1 MIRAM
6 TRTNRSLL
14 RRIIPVIWVGL
25 YASCSQEPADGV
37 EDRFKKLVD
46 ISRDEAALKEYLKP
60 VPPTEPADAIKTF
73 ETADGFQMQLV
84 AHEPMVNEPV
94 AATFDENGR
103 MYVAELK
110 SYPYQPGEAEEPTGR
125 VRLLEDKDGD
135 GVFDVSHVFA
145 DGLVWPTGVAVFKGG
160 VYISAPPS
168 IFYMKDTDGDG
179 KADIRKVV
187 YTGFGVT
194 NEQQMVNNLI
204 WGVDHKIYAS
214 TGGDG
219 GYIRPGDQPNAE
231 PISVYD
237 RDFRFDPVSG
247 AFELTGQTFQ
257 FGHSFDDWYNRFVCT
272 AGSSGR
278 HVVMPGGY
286 LERNPYL
293 FFDLHGFHWEGHGSL
308 EVNPLVQ
315 GSTRIYKISPIERWR
330 TIREARRVFAGR
342 SNKSAGVGHSY
353 QTAGAGVQVYRG
365 HAYPEKYRGSIF
377 IGANTANLYHRRVLE
392 EDGVTFKSVR
402 GEPDETEFVRST
414 DNWFRPV
421 NSINA
426 PDGTMYVLDMYRE
439 LIEAAHVP
447 ERVVKHLD
455 FTRGQDRGRI
465 YRVAPPGFKV
475 PPAPRLG
482 DASIEELIGH
492 LEHPGGWWRETAH
505 RLIYERQDAAAAPL
519 LRGLLKESSN
529 PLARMHALWS
539 LKGLAALQDGDLSRA
554 LSDASPGV
562 RAHAVRLAESRLNRS
577 PSLFQ
582 QVLALAED
590 DDPKVRFRVALTL
603 GEAKSRLAFSGLVQI
618 ALRDSADR
626 WTRNAVL
633 SSSAKFSDRLLVKL
647 VGLEGFVDRKESGE
661 WLSPLA
667 RVIGARNK
675 RPEVDRLTQT
685 AALHPALKE
694 NEHAQQIIV
703 TALAD
708 GLAIS
713 GKSLAGLRHLS
724 AAARRMIQHLMDRS
738 ETLARD
744 TDLAEEERVAAI
756 RLLAH
761 GGFDRVRKALTA
773 LIDFRQPQAVQ
784 LAGIEALTGY
794 DSADIPALLLESWE
808 SQTPEVRN
816 KVLIGLLSRE
826 HWTRSL
832 LETIEKEQISSNQID
847 PKRRELL
854 MSHRDEAIRARA
866 VTLFD
871 SQAPSP
877 RQEVLANYQAT
888 LTLTGDRARGETV
901 YRRECIKCHRLSS
914 TEHLI
919 GPNLIMGSYKDPE
932 PLLTNILDPNRF
944 VEPQYL
950 EYVVTDK
957 KQRLFT
963 GILTDQTATS
973 VTLLEGEDLQNTV
986 LRKDIQEIR
995 ATGKSLMPEGL
1006 EENVNH
1012 QEMADLLKFILDY
1025 QYVIGTESAGYG
1037 PGDEVYEPLATRRW
1051 GSDDRNR
1058 R

>member
-1 MIRAM
+1 MIEAM
-6 TRTNRSLL
+6 TSANVSFF
-14 RRIIPVIWVGL
+14 RRIIPVVCVAL
-25 YASCSQEPADGV
+25 CASCSQAPSDEP

-46 ISRDEAALKEYLKP
+46 ISRDEATLKEYLKP
-60 VPPTEPADAIKTF
+60 VPPTEPADVIKTF

-110 SYPYQPGEAEEPTGR
+110 SYPYQPGEGEEPTGR

-145 DGLVWPTGVAVFKGG
+145 DRLIWPTGVAVFKGG
-160 VYISAPPS
+160 VYVSAPPS

-179 KADIRKVV
+179 QADIRKVI
-187 YTGFGVT
+187 YTRFGVT

-247 AFELTGQTFQ
+247 AFELTTQTFQ
-257 FGHSFDDWYNRFVCT
+257 FGHSFDEWYNRFVCT

-278 HVVMPGGY
+278 HVVMLGGY

-315 GSTRIYKISPIERWR
+315 GSTRVYKISPIERWR

-342 SNKSAGVGHSY
+342 SNRSAGVGHSY

-377 IGANTANLYHRRVLE
+377 IGGNTANLYHRRVLE

-402 GEPDETEFVRST
+402 GEPKETEFVRST

-426 PDGTMYVLDMYRE
+426 PDGTMYILDMCRE

-447 ERVVKHLD
+447 ARVMKHLD
-455 FTRGQDRGRI
+455 FTRGQDRGRV

-482 DASIEELIGH
+482 EASIEELIGH

-505 RLIYERQDAAAAPL
+505 RLIYEGQDAAAVPL
-519 LRGLLKESSN
+519 LRRLLKESSK

-539 LKGLAALQDGDLSRA
+539 LKGLNALHDEDLSGA
-554 LSDASPGV
+554 LSDASSGV

-582 QVLALAED
+582 QVLALAKD

-603 GEAKSRLAFSGLVQI
+603 GEAKSRKAFSGLVQI
-618 ALRDSADR
+618 AVRDSADR

-633 SSSAKFSDRLLVKL
+633 SSSSGFSDRLLVEL
-647 VGLEGFVDRKESGE
+647 LDMEGFVEKQEAAE

-675 RPEVDRLTQT
+675 RSELNRLTQ
-685 AALHPALKE
+685 AAATHGALKE
-694 NEHAQQIIV
+694 NPEAQQIIV
-703 TALAD
+703 TGLAD

-713 GKSLAGLRHLS
+713 GKSLSGLRRLS
-724 AAARRMIQHLMDRS
+724 AAARRMIQNLMDRS
-738 ETLARD
+738 ERLAGNAER
-744 TDLAEEERVAAI
+744 AEEERVTAI

-761 GGFDRVRKALTA
+761 GDFDRVRKALTA
-773 LIDFRQPQAVQ
+773 LIEFQQPQAIQ
-784 LAGIEALTGY
+784 LAGIEALTGF
-794 DSADIPALLLESWE
+794 DSAEIPTLLLESWE

-816 KVLIGLLSRE
+816 KVLTGLLSRK

-832 LETIEKEQISSNQID
+832 LSAIEEEKPSSSQID

-854 MSHRDEAIRARA
+854 MNHSEESIRTRA

-871 SQAPSP
+871 SQAPSS
-877 RQEVLANYQAT
+877 RQEVLADYQSA
-888 LTLTGDRARGETV
+888 LRLTGDRTRGEAV
-901 YRRECIKCHRLSS
+901 YRRKCVKCHRLSS

-944 VEPQYL
+944 VEPQFL
-950 EYVVTDK
+950 QYVVTDK
-957 KQRLFT
+957 KRRLFT

-986 LRKDIQEIR
+986 LRNDILEIR

-1037 PGDEVYEPLATRRW
+1037 PGDEVFEPLATRRW
-1051 GSDDRNR
+1051 GTDDRNR
-1058 R
+1058 P

>member
-1 MIRAM
+1 MR
-6 TRTNRSLL
+6 RTNESFF
-14 RRIIPVIWVGL
+14 RRILPAICL
-25 YASCSQEPADGV
+25 ALCTSCSQELSDGP

-60 VPPTEPADAIKTF
+60 VPPTEPADALKTF

-94 AATFDENGR
+94 AATSDENGR

-110 SYPYQPGEAEEPTGR
+110 SYPYQPGEDEEPTGR

-145 DGLVWPTGVAVFKGG
+145 DGLIWPTGVAVFKGG
-160 VYISAPPS
+160 VYVSAPPS
-168 IFYMKDTDGDG
+168 IFYLKDTDGDG
-179 KADIRKVV
+179 QADIRKVI

-247 AFELTGQTFQ
+247 AFELTTQTFQ
-257 FGHSFDDWYNRFVCT
+257 FGHSFDEWYNRFVCT

-315 GSTRIYKISPIERWR
+315 GSTRVYKISPIERWR

-342 SNKSAGVGHSY
+342 SNRSAGVGHSY

-402 GEPDETEFVRST
+402 GEPEETEFVRST

-426 PDGTMYVLDMYRE
+426 PDGTMYILDMYRE

-447 ERVVKHLD
+447 ARVMKHLD

-465 YRVAPPGFKV
+465 YRVAPPGF
-475 PPAPRLG
+475 
-482 DASIEELIGH
+482 
-492 LEHPGGWWRETAH
+492 
-505 RLIYERQDAAAAPL
+505 
-519 LRGLLKESSN
+519 
-529 PLARMHALWS
+529 
-539 LKGLAALQDGDLSRA
+539 
-554 LSDASPGV
+554 
-562 RAHAVRLAESRLNRS
+562 
-577 PSLFQ
+577 
-582 QVLALAED
+582 
-590 DDPKVRFRVALTL
+590 
-603 GEAKSRLAFSGLVQI
+603 
-618 ALRDSADR
+618 DSA
-626 WTRNAVL
+626 
-633 SSSAKFSDRLLVKL
+633 
-647 VGLEGFVDRKESGE
+647 E
-661 WLSPLA
+661 
-667 RVIGARNK
+667 
-675 RPEVDRLTQT
+675 
-685 AALHPALKE
+685 
-694 NEHAQQIIV
+694 
-703 TALAD
+703 
-708 GLAIS
+708 
-713 GKSLAGLRHLS
+713 
-724 AAARRMIQHLMDRS
+724 
-738 ETLARD
+738 
-744 TDLAEEERVAAI
+744 
-756 RLLAH
+756 
-761 GGFDRVRKALTA
+761 
-773 LIDFRQPQAVQ
+773 
-784 LAGIEALTGY
+784 
-794 DSADIPALLLESWE
+794 IPSLLLESWE

-816 KVLIGLLSRE
+816 KVLTGLLSRE

-832 LETIEKEQISSNQID
+832 LSAIEGEELSSSQID

-854 MSHRDEAIRARA
+854 MNHSDEAIRARA

-871 SQAPSP
+871 SQAPGP
-877 RQEVLANYQAT
+877 RQAVLADYQAA
-888 LTLTGDRARGETV
+888 LTLTGDSTRGETV
-901 YRRECIKCHRLSS
+901 YRRECVKCHRLSS

-919 GPNLIMGSYKDPE
+919 GPNLIMGSFKDPE
-932 PLLTNILDPNRF
+932 PLLTSILDPNRF
-944 VEPQYL
+944 VEPQFL
-950 EYVVTDK
+950 QYVVTDK
-957 KQRLFT
+957 KRRLFT

-986 LRKDIQEIR
+986 LREDILEMR

-1037 PGDEVYEPLATRRW
+1037 PGDEVFEPLATRRW
-1051 GSDDRNR
+1051 GTDDRNR
-1058 R
+1058 P